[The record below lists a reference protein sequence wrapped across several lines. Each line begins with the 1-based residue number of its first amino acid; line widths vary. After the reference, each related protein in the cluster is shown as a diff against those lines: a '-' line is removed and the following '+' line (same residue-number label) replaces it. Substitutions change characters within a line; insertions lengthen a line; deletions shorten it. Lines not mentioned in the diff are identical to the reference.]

1 MTMSEPTQA
10 TASGSRLASPVVFLM
25 CLGFANW
32 IGFASW
38 QALINNFGREAA
50 GFTGADNGLMQSV
63 REIPGFLAF
72 TAVFLFMIMREQ
84 MLAYVSLVLLG
95 IGIALTGFYP
105 SLTGILITTT
115 IMSLGFHYMET
126 AQQALSLQILPKAQ
140 AARTL
145 GKVASAIAVAQLIA
159 FGCIALAWKLF
170 QPSWETLFLVSGAA
184 TLCCAIACMLVFP
197 KFDGEVKQN
206 RGIVLR
212 ERYWLYYAITFMS
225 GARRQ
230 IFLAFGGFLLVE
242 RFGFDVA
249 ATASLLL
256 VTYTINTF
264 AGTYMGS
271 LIARLGERLTIQIE
285 NISLIIVFLGYAL
298 ASQTV
303 FGAWSGAV
311 AGGLFILD
319 GVFFI
324 WTIAQKTYFQKI
336 ADPADIAPTAA
347 VAFTINHIMAVF
359 LPVTFGLLWTRT
371 EPANVFYIGVGIATV
386 SLILSFLVPRHP
398 GPGQETVFSQPGASA
413 AIQPAE

>member
-1 MTMSEPTQA
+1 MSEPTS
-10 TASGSRLASPVVFLM
+10 TAAKGSRLTSPVVFLM

-38 QALINNFGREAA
+38 QALINNFAREAA

-84 MLAYVSLVLLG
+84 MLAYVSLILLG

-140 AARTL
+140 AAQTL

-184 TLCCAIACMLVFP
+184 TLCCAIACMIAFP

-298 ASQTV
+298 ASQNV
-303 FGAWSGAV
+303 FGTWSGSV

-336 ADPADIAPTAA
+336 AHPADIAPTAA
-347 VAFTINHIMAVF
+347 VAFTINHIMAVA

-371 EPANVFYIGVGIATV
+371 EPAVVFYIGVGIATI

-398 GPGQETVFSQPGASA
+398 GPGQETIFSQTGTSA

>member
-1 MTMSEPTQA
+1 MSEPMQKALT
-10 TASGSRLASPVVFLM
+10 GGRLASPVVFLM

-38 QALINNFGREAA
+38 QALINNFSREAA

-84 MLAYVSLVLLG
+84 MLAYVSLILLG
-95 IGIALTGFYP
+95 IGIALTGYYP

-140 AARTL
+140 AAQTL

-159 FGCIALAWKLF
+159 FGLIALAWKLF
-170 QPSWETLFLVSGAA
+170 QPSWETLFLVSGGA
-184 TLCCAIACMLVFP
+184 TLVCAIACMAVFP

-242 RFGFDVA
+242 RFGFDVT

-264 AGTYMGS
+264 AGSYMGS
-271 LIARLGERLTIQIE
+271 LIARLGERMTIQIE
-285 NISLIIVFLGYAL
+285 NVSLIIVFLGYAL
-298 ASQTV
+298 ASQNV
-303 FGAWSGAV
+303 FGVWSGSV
-311 AGGLFILD
+311 AGVLFILD

-336 ADPADIAPTAA
+336 AHPADIAPTAA
-347 VAFTINHIMAVF
+347 VAFTINHIMAVL

-371 EPANVFYIGVGIATV
+371 EPAAVFYIGVGIATI

-398 GPGQETVFSQPGASA
+398 GPGQETVFSQTGKA
-413 AIQPAE
+413 AAVQPAE

>member
-1 MTMSEPTQA
+1 MSEPTPVA
-10 TASGSRLASPVVFLM
+10 RSGSRLASPVAFLM

-32 IGFASW
+32 IGFAAW
-38 QALINNFGREAA
+38 QALINNFAREAA

-72 TAVFLFMIMREQ
+72 TAVFLFMLMREQ

-126 AQQALSLQILPKAQ
+126 AQQALSLQILPKDQ

-159 FGCIALAWKLF
+159 FGCIALAWKMF
-170 QPSWETLFLVSGAA
+170 QPSWETLFVVSGGA
-184 TLCCAIACMLVFP
+184 TLCCAFACMLVFP

-264 AGTYMGS
+264 AGSYMGS

-298 ASQTV
+298 ASQNV
-303 FGAWSGAV
+303 FGSWSGGI
-311 AGGLFILD
+311 AGALFILD

-336 ADPADIAPTAA
+336 ANPADIAPTAA
-347 VAFTINHIMAVF
+347 VAFTINHIMAVL

-371 EPANVFYIGVGIATV
+371 EPAAVFYIGVGIATV

-398 GPGQETVFSQPGASA
+398 GPGQETIFSQSGAKA
-413 AIQPAE
+413 AVQPAE

>member
-1 MTMSEPTQA
+1 MSEPSSQPA
-10 TASGSRLASPVVFLM
+10 GRSRLTSPVVFLM
-25 CLGFANW
+25 CLGFSNW

-63 REIPGFLAF
+63 REIPGFMAF

-84 MLAYVSLVLLG
+84 ALAYVSLILLG
-95 IGIALTGFYP
+95 LGIALTGFFP
-105 SLTGILITTT
+105 TLPGILLTTT

-145 GKVASAIAVAQLIA
+145 GRVASAVAVAQLIA
-159 FGCIALAWKLF
+159 FGCIALAWRLL
-170 QPSWETLFLVSGAA
+170 QPAWETLFLAAGCA
-184 TLCCAIACMLVFP
+184 TLCCALACMLIFP

-264 AGTYMGS
+264 AGSYMGG

-298 ASQTV
+298 ASQGV
-303 FGAWSGAV
+303 FGAWGGMV
-311 AGGLFILD
+311 AGMLFVVD

-347 VAFTINHIMAVF
+347 VAFTINHIMAVG

-371 EPANVFYIGVGIATV
+371 EPAAVFYIGVGIATI

-398 GPGQETVFSQPGASA
+398 GPGQETVFSRHSPTV